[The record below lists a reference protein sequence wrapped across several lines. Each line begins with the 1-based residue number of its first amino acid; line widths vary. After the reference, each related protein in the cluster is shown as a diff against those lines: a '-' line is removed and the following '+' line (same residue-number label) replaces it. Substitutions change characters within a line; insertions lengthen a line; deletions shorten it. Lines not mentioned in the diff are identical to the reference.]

1 MLEVTKLW
9 VRYGKVAALRG
20 VELSVRRG
28 EIVALIGANGAGK
41 TTLLRAVSGLVPTA
55 SGQVVYDRVAITGCA
70 PHRIA
75 AGGLVQ
81 VPEGRMILRRLTT
94 RENLLAGAHCRNDD
108 VTADMDRILALFPT
122 LRERLDQPAGLLSG
136 GQQQMLAIGR
146 ALIAR
151 PRLLMLDEPS
161 LGLAPIVV
169 RDIFRI
175 ITRLRDAGN
184 TILLVEQNARKAL
197 QIADRAYVLEL
208 GEVVLHGA
216 GSDLMQEP
224 RVIESYLGG

>member
-1 MLEVTKLW
+1 MLEVHDLW
-9 VRYGKVAALRG
+9 VRYGKVAALKG
-20 VELSVRRG
+20 VSLSVRRG

-41 TTLLRAVSGLVPTA
+41 TTLLRAVSGLVRAA
-55 SGQVVYDRVAITGCA
+55 SGRVIYDGSPISGLP

-81 VPEGRMILRRLTT
+81 VPEGRMILRRMTT
-94 RENLLAGAHCRNDD
+94 RENLLAGAHCRQDD
-108 VTADMDRILALFPT
+108 VAADIDRILALFSS

-169 RDIFRI
+169 QDIFRV
-175 ITRLRDAGN
+175 ITGLREAGN

-208 GEVVLHGA
+208 GEVALQG
-216 GSDLMQEP
+216 GGNELMREP
-224 RVIESYLGG
+224 RVVESYLGG